1 MESNLAQRTQNS
13 APAKVRSSNLELY
26 RIVVMLLI
34 VLHHYIANSG
44 LVSMLEDAA
53 FSGKAAVALLLGA
66 WGKPGINCFVLI
78 TGYFMCTSQITM
90 KKFAKLLL
98 EVYFY
103 KAVLY
108 AIFVITG
115 YIPLSL
121 SVIMRVVVG
130 PFTSVASNFTGCYVL
145 FFLLIPFIN
154 KLISCLSQKQ
164 HLTLVLLLLTIYTVI
179 GGLDGISVF
188 SAKMNYVSWFT
199 VLYLIAAYIRLY
211 PNKLLENTKLWGWAT
226 LVIFLLG
233 NASVVAGFYL
243 GDKLNMPKLIYFF
256 VADCNKILALSF
268 GVTSFLFFKNIRI
281 PYSKFINT
289 VGATTFGVLC
299 IHANSPTMRQ
309 WLWGSFL
316 KVTDIYIY
324 ISPLRFALCAI
335 VSTLAV
341 FAVCSVI
348 DMLRIRFLETP
359 FFRLWDRFYPRISKK
374 LHGFC
379 DGLFARLGIK

>member
-1 MESNLAQRTQNS
+1 MESTLVNC
-13 APAKVRSSNLELY
+13 APDSTPGKVRSSNLELY

-44 LVSMLEDAA
+44 LVNILENET
-53 FSGKAAVALLLGA
+53 FSGKATVALLMGA

-90 KKFAKLLL
+90 RKFAKLIL

-103 KAVLY
+103 KAILY
-108 AIFVITG
+108 TIFVITG
-115 YIPLSL
+115 YITLTA
-121 SVIMRVVVG
+121 SVVMRVLVG

-154 KLISCLSQKQ
+154 KLIHSLSQKQ
-164 HLTLVLLLLTIYTVI
+164 HLTLILLLLAIYTVI

-211 PNKLLENTKLWGWAT
+211 PNKLLDNTKLWGWAT
-226 LVIFLLG
+226 VISFLLG
-233 NASVVAGFYL
+233 IASVVAGFFL
-243 GDKLNMPKLIYFF
+243 GSKLSMPKLIYFF
-256 VADCNKILALSF
+256 VSDCNKILALSF

-316 KVTDIYIY
+316 KVTEVY
-324 ISPLRFALCAI
+324 SSALFPVYAI
-335 VSTLAV
+335 VSTLAI

-348 DMLRIRFLETP
+348 DILRIRFVEAP
-359 FFRLWDRFYPRISKK
+359 FFRLWDRYYPSLSSKI
-374 LHGFC
+374 HRAC
-379 DGLFARLGIK
+379 DALFAWLGVK